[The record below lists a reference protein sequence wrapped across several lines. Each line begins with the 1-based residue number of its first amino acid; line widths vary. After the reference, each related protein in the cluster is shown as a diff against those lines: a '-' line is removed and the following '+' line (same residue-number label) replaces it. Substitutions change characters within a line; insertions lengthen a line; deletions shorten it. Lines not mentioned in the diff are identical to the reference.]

1 MNGYPTTDQQTR
13 IKMIETVNATIT
25 NADIT
30 TADRGFLDCWI
41 TLDYGGTCQGFG
53 GYILYLPESFE
64 HHNKMSVAGHFIFR
78 IMEIAGVTDWKEL
91 VRKNIR
97 VRKEWSKIHAIG
109 HIIKDDWFNPEE
121 CFEQVEKQNHET
133 NI

>member
-41 TLDYGGTCQGFG
+41 TLDYGGTCQAFG
-53 GYILYLPESFE
+53 GYTLYLPKSFK
-64 HHNKMSVAGHFIFR
+64 HHNMMSIAGHFIFR
-78 IMEIAGVTDWKEL
+78 IMELAGVTEWKDL
-91 VRKNIR
+91 VGKNIR

-109 HIIKDDWFNPEE
+109 HIIKDDWFCPEE
-121 CFEQVEKQNHET
+121 DFKQVKEDKE
-133 NI
+133 